1 MRLIDADHY
10 RGYLESELPT
20 NTYEITSIE
29 DGIHYDTIGF
39 LVLKLDEE
47 PTIDAVPI
55 IRCKDCKYFDLDHVE
70 NVSGI
75 PLIVA
80 HEICMFWGEGCRT
93 KSDGYCAFGERK
105 K

>member
-1 MRLIDADHY
+1 MSVLIKDMNMPTTCTMCWLNTLCGAWNTETAKYKGFNKRLDDCPLA
-10 RGYLESELPT
+10 EL
-20 NTYEITSIE
+20 
-29 DGIHYDTIGF
+29 
-39 LVLKLDEE
+39 
-47 PTIDAVPI
+47 
-55 IRCKDCKYFDLDHVE
+55 IRCKDCKYFDLNHVE

-105 K
+105 EE